1 MGDVT
6 VCATA
11 TQQMWHIPTDQIM
24 DPKTFSKAIIM

>member
-11 TQQMWHIPTDQIM
+11 TQQMWHIPTDRIM
-24 DPKTFSKAIIM
+24 DPETFSKAIIM